1 MHKGGMRMVTV
12 EISTGLLVVLL
23 LSGIIFLMMEYWF
36 ARCDVRRYQQ
46 WYEDMC
52 HNWNR
57 EMRENIKL
65 KEQLYQREEEGDRI
79 NDK

>member
-1 MHKGGMRMVTV
+1 MVTV

-36 ARCDVRRYQQ
+36 ARVDVRRYQQ

-52 HNWNR
+52 HNWTR
-57 EMRENIKL
+57 EMRENIEL
-65 KEQLYQREEEGDRI
+65 KEKLCQHEEKEE
-79 NDK
+79 

>member
-1 MHKGGMRMVTV
+1 MEGEYGMVTV

-52 HNWNR
+52 HNWTR
-57 EMRENIKL
+57 EMRENIEL
-65 KEQLYQREEEGDRI
+65 KEQLYKKEKEEED
-79 NDK
+79 